1 MARKKA
7 SQDDTFDV
15 HAHVLVPKH
24 EKLSAEEAKKVLE
37 QYHTTIK
44 EMPKILTSDPALRGL
59 GVKPGDIVKI
69 TRKSYTAGVSVFYR
83 GVVDE

>member
-7 SQDDTFDV
+7 STDESFDV
-15 HAHVLVPKH
+15 REHILVPRH
-24 EKLSAEEAKKVLE
+24 EKLSKEEAAKVLE

-59 GVKPGDIVKI
+59 GVKPGDIIKI
-69 TRKSYTAGVSVFYR
+69 TRKSYTAGSTVFYR
-83 GVVDE
+83 GVVSE